1 MNKIYRQIVFLD
13 DNLTTLLKKGEI
25 IDNYY
30 NIGQFFDE
38 VTVITINNSRISEA
52 NLSRILGT
60 LKCSQVNLK
69 ISRAYFFLTLGYQ
82 PVLTYFF
89 LKRKL
94 NLINKMSVDLVRS
107 YGSRIGAFLGTV
119 YAEKYNLPHIISL
132 HENFDSDY
140 RYNLNK
146 NIFRYLYVNSFRLI
160 SAYALRKSNHVVI
173 VYNSISKYLDRISV
187 SNYSL
192 IYNFIPIKELDV
204 PRPLNPDSN
213 NLRLVWIGRLVPEKN
228 PINIIRAIKELD
240 SFTLDIVGIGPIKAN
255 LLDYVRKLNLDTRI
269 RFIDSIPN
277 HSVISA
283 IKKYD
288 LFVANIKFFGI
299 PKTVIEAMHA
309 GVPIIINKPTQGV
322 VYEYSNGVV
331 KLVDDSTEGYKG
343 ALMDYIYNTEQYQEM
358 AKKAFDFANLTFD
371 YNQQLKKYVTLLE
384 GLIE

>member
-1 MNKIYRQIVFLD
+1 
-13 DNLTTLLKKGEI
+13 
-25 IDNYY
+25 
-30 NIGQFFDE
+30 
-38 VTVITINNSRISEA
+38 
-52 NLSRILGT
+52 
-60 LKCSQVNLK
+60 
-69 ISRAYFFLTLGYQ
+69 
-82 PVLTYFF
+82 
-89 LKRKL
+89 
-94 NLINKMSVDLVRS
+94 MSVDLVRS